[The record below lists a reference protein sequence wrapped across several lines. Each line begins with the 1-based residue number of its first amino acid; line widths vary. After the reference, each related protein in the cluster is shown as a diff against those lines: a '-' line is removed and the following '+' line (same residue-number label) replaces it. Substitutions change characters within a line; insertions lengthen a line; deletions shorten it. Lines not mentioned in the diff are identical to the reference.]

1 MNDNTQRFSN
11 RVDNYVKYRPSYPTE
26 IIAFLKKKIDFNK
39 DFVIADIGS
48 GTGILSEIFLK
59 NDNIV
64 LGIEPNAPM
73 RNKAEELLKNYS
85 TFKSIDGTAEQTTLR
100 NERIDLITAAQ
111 AFHWF
116 DVNNTKQEF
125 KRILKQ
131 NGYCCLIWNE
141 RLNNSDFLKAY
152 EQLLKDYSTDYTK
165 VDHKNIDDK
174 KIEAFFSPNIVIK
187 RSFRN
192 KQVFDFEGLKG
203 RLLSSSYTPDENHP
217 KHNAI
222 LEQLKNIFDAFNRN
236 NQVQFDYETKVYL
249 GKLSFCS
256 SHLNL
261 SAFKVL

>member
-26 IIAFLKKKIDFNK
+26 IISFLEKEIGFNK
-39 DFVIADIGS
+39 NFVIADIGS

-59 NDNIV
+59 NGNTIFGV
-64 LGIEPNAPM
+64 EPNAPM
-73 RNKAEELLKNYS
+73 RNKAEELLKDYS
-85 TFKSIDGTAEQTTLR
+85 TFKSIDGTAEQTTLQ
-100 NERIDLITAAQ
+100 NESIDLITAAQ

-116 DVNNTKQEF
+116 DAEKTKQEF

-174 KIEAFFSPNIVIK
+174 KIEAFFSPNIVVK
-187 RSFRN
+187 KSFSN

-217 KHNAI
+217 NYHTMI
-222 LEQLKNIFDAFNRN
+222 ESLMNIYSSFNQN
-236 NQVQFDYETKVYL
+236 NQVQFNYETKVYL

-261 SAFKVL
+261 SAFKV